1 MPRNAAYT
9 HHACFPKRLRTAAA
23 AALAFGISCALT
35 LPSSSLPTAS
45 PLVPEAAWAVTTEID
60 APPDSTQ
67 AAIEE
72 SARAFDEASTKAAQ
86 LEQQIA
92 ENSAK
97 ITDLE
102 AVLPVQQDRGAQAMR
117 HMYQIQQ
124 DSGQLIEL
132 VLSAKSFDEFLT
144 SLEYLDSI
152 QRWNQTQIN
161 QLKTTQDELAA
172 TQEALENAK
181 LAVDEEKDRAQRAL
195 VEAQTIREEA
205 QRRAQEEAKAQAEAA
220 QRAQEEAEA
229 KAKAEAAAAAEAEKK
244 EQDATPEAPE
254 QPSGGASSEGSV
266 DSPTPDDADWSSD
279 KASFVSAWSTRIDA
293 YLAGSPLSGQGRT
306 FAEAAWTYGVDPR
319 WSPAISNTESS
330 KGAQCFLSHNAWG
343 WGDVSWDSWEEAIN
357 AHVRGLARGYGYTIS
372 VDAAKKYC
380 PPNWQH
386 WYNATLAQMNLI

>member
-1 MPRNAAYT
+1 
-9 HHACFPKRLRTAAA
+9 
-23 AALAFGISCALT
+23 
-35 LPSSSLPTAS
+35 
-45 PLVPEAAWAVTTEID
+45 
-60 APPDSTQ
+60 
-67 AAIEE
+67 
-72 SARAFDEASTKAAQ
+72 
-86 LEQQIA
+86 
-92 ENSAK
+92 
-97 ITDLE
+97 
-102 AVLPVQQDRGAQAMR
+102 
-117 HMYQIQQ
+117 MYRIQQ

-132 VLSAKSFDEFLT
+132 VLSAESFDEFLA

-229 KAKAEAAAAAEAEKK
+229 KAKAEAAAAAEAEAEKK
-244 EQDATPEAPE
+244 EQDASPEASE
-254 QPSGGASSEGSV
+254 QPSGGTSSEGGV
-266 DSPTPDDADWSSD
+266 DSPTPDNADWSSD
-279 KASFVSAWSTRIDA
+279 KASFVSAWSARIDA
-293 YLAGSPLSGQGRT
+293 YLVGSPLSGQGRT

-330 KGAQCFLSHNAWG
+330 KGAHCFLSHNAWG